1 MIRKV
6 AHGIGTGLVAG
17 LVGTAAMTVS
27 STIEMKVRGR
37 EASSAPARAAEK
49 VLGVEKFKS
58 DTDERR
64 FATLVHWGYGT
75 GWGAVRGLLR
85 AAGLSST
92 VATGGH
98 FAAVW
103 GSEQV
108 TLPALAVAPPVTMWG
123 GREIAIDAWH
133 HAVYVLATAIAYE
146 LVDRGA

>member
-1 MIRKV
+1 MVSKV
-6 AHGIGTGLVAG
+6 AHSIGTGLVAG

-37 EASSAPARAAEK
+37 EASSVPARAAEK
-49 VLGVEKFKS
+49 VLGVEKFKT
-58 DTDERR
+58 DADERR

-85 AAGLSST
+85 AAGLSPA

-98 FAAVW
+98 FVAVW
-103 GSEQV
+103 GSEQM

-123 GREIAIDAWH
+123 GKEVAIDAWH
-133 HAVYVLATAIAYE
+133 HAVYVVATAVAYE
-146 LVDRGA
+146 LVDRSA

>member
-1 MIRKV
+1 MVSKV

-37 EASSAPARAAEK
+37 EASSAPAMAAEK
-49 VLGVEKFKS
+49 VLGIEKFKS
-58 DTDERR
+58 DAEERR

-85 AAGLSST
+85 IAGLSPT

-98 FAAVW
+98 LAAVW

-123 GREIAIDAWH
+123 GKEVAIDAWH
-133 HAVYVLATAIAYE
+133 HAVYVVATAVAYE
-146 LVDRGA
+146 LVDRSA